1 MATIGDKFSQLGT
14 SIINLVG
21 TRASRNMDN
30 LTTVGRAN
38 IATLASGISQSAVG
52 NICTSATN
60 PAYSGTAWN
69 ALKVTGKFSGC
80 IPAGKSA
87 TGVSVNSDVADVTAT
102 GNVGILASSLSYK
115 SDGTTTVASPI
126 KLTMFIN
133 ASGTVIAR
141 RYVASYYA
149 PTASADTV
157 WYDLNNNLLKTWTG
171 SAWAQ
176 PSPVVGFKIG
186 EVTLSGEGISSVVFD
201 KGLQLLD
208 AGTVSRAFDSSTIPV
223 GTVIAYMGTDIP
235 SGFLLMDGR
244 YLSKTTYAAL
254 YAVIGD
260 SQTTTAK
267 DGYFQ
272 IADMTDGRYL
282 MGSTVAGTRI
292 GVGLP
297 NIRFE
302 VHSGVNGLGGTITYS
317 SGAAYRLFDNDNYS
331 GINNGT
337 MVNEGTW
344 GFGVDASMYSSVYKD
359 DYTKVTPPSMKC
371 LFCIH
376 Y

>member
-52 NICTSATN
+52 NVCTSATN

-87 TGVSVNSDVADVTAT
+87 AGVSVNSDVADVTAT

-115 SDGTTTVASPI
+115 SDGTTAVASPI

-282 MGSTVAGTRI
+282 MGSTVAGTSVSA
-292 GVGLP
+292 GAP
-297 NIRFE
+297 NIYGIAGLDPYKK
-302 VHSGVNGLGGTITYS
+302 SGLAVWGCSGAFYQYTLSGTFASYSNAGDLTTTKALGFMAENVSSLYNSSNKTITVS
-317 SGAAYRLFDNDNYS
+317 SR
-331 GINNGT
+331 
-337 MVNEGTW
+337 
-344 GFGVDASMYSSVYKD
+344 
-359 DYTKVTPPSMKC
+359 KC
-371 LFCIH
+371 LWCIKH
-376 Y
+376 

>member
-52 NICTSATN
+52 NVCTSATN

-69 ALKVTGKFSGC
+69 ALTVTGTFSGC

-87 TGVSVNSDVADVTAT
+87 AGVSVNSDVADVTAT

-157 WYDLNNNLLKTWTG
+157 WYDLNNNLLKTWNG

-186 EVTLSGEGISSVVFD
+186 EVTLSGTSIVSVVFD

-208 AGTVSRAFDSSTIPV
+208 AGTVSRAFDSSTVPV

-282 MGSTVAGTRI
+282 MGSTVAGTRV
-292 GVGLP
+292 GAGLP
-297 NIRFE
+297 NITGSVGGSYNYVFNNGKGAFISSSFGYTNN
-302 VHSGVNGLGGTITYS
+302 VGLSGK
-317 SGAAYRLFDNDNYS
+317 DD
-331 GINNGT
+331 INNGT
-337 MVNEGTW
+337 TL
-344 GFGVDASMYSSVYKD
+344 DASLSSSIYGNSS
-359 DYTKVTPPSMKC
+359 TVTPLSLSCKIV
-371 LFCIH
+371 LK

>member
-30 LTTVGRAN
+30 LSTVGRAN
-38 IATLASGISQSAVG
+38 IEALASGIPQSSVG
-52 NICTSATN
+52 NVCTSATS

-80 IPAGKSA
+80 IPAGKST
-87 TGVSVNSDVADVTAT
+87 TGLAVNSNVADVTAT
-102 GNVGILASSLSYK
+102 GTVGILASSLSYA
-115 SDGTTTVASPI
+115 SDGTTAVNSPI

-141 RYVASYYA
+141 RYVASYNA

-157 WYDLNNNLLKTWTG
+157 WYDLNENLLKTWSG
-171 SAWAQ
+171 SAWSQ

-186 EVTLSGEGISSVVFD
+186 EVTLSGTSVVSVMFD

-208 AGTVSRAFDSSTIPV
+208 AGTVSRAFDSSTVPV

-244 YLSKTTYAAL
+244 YLSKTTYSAL

-260 SQTTTAK
+260 TQTTTAK
-267 DGYFQ
+267 EGYFQ

-282 MGSTVAGTRI
+282 MGSTVAGSRI
-292 GVGLP
+292 SAGLP
-297 NIRFE
+297 NI
-302 VHSGVNGLGGTITYS
+302 GGDFNCNLLVGGEFWDSNTRP
-317 SGAAYRLFDNDNYS
+317 SGAFWWDREYRNSVVPGGRVQGFAHIGFSAELC
-331 GINNGT
+331 NNLYGNST
-337 MVNEGTW
+337 T
-344 GFGVDASMYSSVYKD
+344 
-359 DYTKVTPPSMKC
+359 VTPNSQSCK
-371 LFCIH
+371 LILK

>member
-21 TRASRNMDN
+21 TRASRNIDN
-30 LTTVGRAN
+30 LTTVGKAN
-38 IATLASGISQSAVG
+38 IEALASGLPKSSVG
-52 NICTSATN
+52 NVCTETVN
-60 PAYSGTAWN
+60 PAYSGTTWD
-69 ALKVTGKFSGC
+69 ALTITGTFSGEV
-80 IPAGKSA
+80 PAGKS
-87 TGVSVNSDVADVTAT
+87 TKGTSLNSSVADVTAT
-102 GNVGILASSLSYK
+102 GTVGILASSLSYT
-115 SDGTTTVASPI
+115 SGGTTTVSSPI

-141 RYVASYYA
+141 RYVASYNA

-157 WYDLNNNLLKTWTG
+157 WYDLNANLLKTWTG
-171 SAWAQ
+171 SAWSQ

-186 EVTLSGEGISSVVFD
+186 EVTLSGTSVQSVVFD

-208 AGTVSRAFDSSTIPV
+208 AGTVSRAFDSSTVPV

-260 SQTTTAK
+260 TQTTTAK

-282 MGSTVAGTRI
+282 MGSTVAGTRKSA
-292 GVGLP
+292 GLP
-297 NIRFE
+297 NITGRVGGFIE
-302 VHSGVNGLGGTITYS
+302 AYTEWFTEGCFSGPENGGSVGSLVGGAQDLFIGTHGFSASRSNSIYGS
-317 SGAAYRLFDNDNYS
+317 SS
-331 GINNGT
+331 T
-337 MVNEGTW
+337 
-344 GFGVDASMYSSVYKD
+344 
-359 DYTKVTPPSMKC
+359 VTPLSLSTK
-371 LFCIH
+371 LILK

>member
-52 NICTSATN
+52 NVCTSATN

-87 TGVSVNSDVADVTAT
+87 AGVSVNSDVADVTAT

-115 SDGTTTVASPI
+115 ADGTTTVASPI

-282 MGSTVAGTRI
+282 MGSTVAGTS
-292 GVGLP
+292 VAESLP
-297 NIRFE
+297 NITGSFFISSCC
-302 VHSGVNGLGGTITYS
+302 SGSVGSATGVFKGTGNPSTQKWGGGAGPNRDLSVVYDAKNS
-317 SGAAYRLFDNDNYS
+317 STVYQD
-331 GINNGT
+331 
-337 MVNEGTW
+337 
-344 GFGVDASMYSSVYKD
+344 DAPVKPNSLAVSFYIK
-359 DYTKVTPPSMKC
+359 
-371 LFCIH
+371 H
-376 Y
+376 

>member
-30 LTTVGRAN
+30 LSTVGRAN
-38 IATLASGISQSAVG
+38 IEALASGIPQSSVG
-52 NICTSATN
+52 NVCTSATS
-60 PAYSGTAWN
+60 PAYSGNTWN
-69 ALKVTGKFSGC
+69 ALKVTGTFSGC

-282 MGSTVAGTRI
+282 MGSTVAGTSV
-292 GVGLP
+292 GAGLP
-297 NIRFE
+297 NIT
-302 VHSGVNGLGGTITYS
+302 GTCYP
-317 SGAAYRLFDNDNYS
+317 
-331 GINNGT
+331 
-337 MVNEGTW
+337 
-344 GFGVDASMYSSVYKD
+344 SVYWENTSRGALKA
-359 DYTKVTPPSMKC
+359 TKVTSVLAYVRGSDGTMRVDFNASWSNSVYGSSSTITPLSLSTKIV
-371 LFCIH
+371 LK

>member
-52 NICTSATN
+52 NVCTSATN

-69 ALKVTGKFSGC
+69 ALKVTGTFSGC

-186 EVTLSGEGISSVVFD
+186 EVTLSGTSVTSVVFD

-282 MGSTVAGTRI
+282 MGSTVAGSRKN
-292 GVGLP
+292 LKE
-297 NIRFE
+297 R
-302 VHSGVNGLGGTITYS
+302 
-317 SGAAYRLFDNDNYS
+317 
-331 GINNGT
+331 
-337 MVNEGTW
+337 
-344 GFGVDASMYSSVYKD
+344 YK
-359 DYTKVTPPSMKC
+359 KGEKEIW
-371 LFCIH
+371 L
-376 Y
+376 

>member
-14 SIINLVG
+14 SIMNLVG

-52 NICTSATN
+52 NVCTSATN

-69 ALKVTGKFSGC
+69 ALKVTGTFSGC

-87 TGVSVNSDVADVTAT
+87 AGVSVNSDVADVTAT

-223 GTVIAYMGTDIP
+223 GTVIAYMGTNIP

-282 MGSTVAGTRI
+282 MGSTVAGTSVEESLPSFTWAGSTSGFPAEQITAPVNVQQTLKRTQKNVYLNEEVTHYNYINKTI
-292 GVGLP
+292 G
-297 NIRFE
+297 
-302 VHSGVNGLGGTITYS
+302 TYQ
-317 SGAAYRLFDNDNYS
+317 DNAHVRPLS
-331 GINNGT
+331 L
-337 MVNEGTW
+337 
-344 GFGVDASMYSSVYKD
+344 
-359 DYTKVTPPSMKC
+359 VTVFLMK
-371 LFCIH
+371 